1 MTATLWAS
9 LATIVGV
16 WSVTVLSPGPNF
28 FMTAYTASRQT
39 RGLGVTV
46 AAGIALGTTVW
57 ATASLLGLGL
67 LFQSAAWLYQ
77 AVKIAGGLYLA
88 YLGLRM
94 ILIAR
99 REARPDATPS
109 PAARPLSLRGAF
121 LRGVIVDL
129 SNPKAAVFFAS
140 LFAVAVPPAAPL
152 WFKALVVAT
161 VVAMAGGWYAAVA
174 CLVKLRPVATLL
186 ARMQKAV
193 AYVTGAVF
201 IALGL
206 RLASER

>member
-9 LATIVGV
+9 LATIVGI

-39 RGLGVTV
+39 RRLGLAV

-94 ILIAR
+94 ILAAR
-99 REARPDATPS
+99 REARPDTAGP
-109 PAARPLSLRGAF
+109 PAARRLSPRGAF

-129 SNPKAAVFFAS
+129 GNPKAAVFFAS
-140 LFAVAVPPAAPL
+140 LFAVAVPPDAPL

-161 VVAMAGGWYAAVA
+161 VVVMAGGWYAVVA
-174 CLVKLRPVATLL
+174 CLVKLPPVAEAL
-186 ARMQKAV
+186 ARMQTAI
-193 AYVTGAVF
+193 AYVTGAIFV
-201 IALGL
+201 ALGL